1 MSRKRTIRRRPK
13 RARQVWLVTLMI
25 SDVILS
31 ADAVAAELRPA
42 LLRLA
47 RELRK
52 ETEQL
57 GITARQAT
65 LLWLVKRSPGLSLAE
80 LAAEEGISPPA
91 LSGHVDRLER
101 AGLIERVRSSED
113 RRRVGLRLT
122 DDGVRLL
129 RRVRARRTTWLTD
142 RLGTLEPTELAAVE
156 SAIPALQ
163 RLLGDDR

>member
-1 MSRKRTIRRRPK
+1 
-13 RARQVWLVTLMI
+13 MI
-25 SDVILS
+25 NDVILS
-31 ADAVAAELRPA
+31 SDLVAAELRPV

-101 AGLIERVRSSED
+101 VGLIERVRSTED

-122 DDGVRLL
+122 DDGTRLL
-129 RRVRARRTTWLTD
+129 RRVRARRTTWLSG
-142 RLGTLEPTELAAVE
+142 RLGALSPTELEAVGD
-156 SAIPALQ
+156 AIPALR
-163 RLLGDDR
+163 RLLGDDA

>member
-1 MSRKRTIRRRPK
+1 M
-13 RARQVWLVTLMI
+13 LFFVTLMI

-31 ADAVAAELRPA
+31 PETVASDLRPV

-57 GITARQAT
+57 GITARQTT

-91 LSGHVDRLER
+91 MSGHVDRLEK
-101 AGLIERVRSSED
+101 AGLLSRERSSDD
-113 RRRVGLRLT
+113 RRRVGLTLTEEGERLM
-122 DDGVRLL
+122 RSI
-129 RRVRARRTTWLTD
+129 RARRTTWLAD
-142 RLGTLEPTELAAVE
+142 RLRTLEPSELEAIEAAL
-156 SAIPALQ
+156 PALL
-163 RLLGDDR
+163 RLTEPS

>member
-1 MSRKRTIRRRPK
+1 MVSE
-13 RARQVWLVTLMI
+13 VM
-25 SDVILS
+25 LS
-31 ADAVAAELRPA
+31 TEEVAAELRPI

-52 ETEQL
+52 ETEQV

-65 LLWLVKRSPGLSLAE
+65 LLWLIKRRPGLSLAE

-101 AGLIERVRSSED
+101 AGLIERVRSSDD

-122 DDGVRLL
+122 DEGARLL
-129 RRVRARRTTWLTD
+129 RSIRARRTTWLTE
-142 RLGTLEPTELAAVE
+142 RLRVLEEGELAAI
-156 SAIPALQ
+156 ATALPALL
-163 RLLGDDR
+163 RLVDEGA

>member
-1 MSRKRTIRRRPK
+1 MIRE
-13 RARQVWLVTLMI
+13 VTL
-25 SDVILS
+25 SPEF
-31 ADAVAAELRPA
+31 VAAELRPV

-65 LLWLVKRSPGLSLAE
+65 FLWLVKRSPGLSLAE
-80 LAAEEGISPPA
+80 LAAEERISPPA

-101 AGLIERVRSSED
+101 VGLIERVRSTED

-122 DDGVRLL
+122 DDGTRLL
-129 RRVRARRTTWLTD
+129 RRVRARRTTWLSG
-142 RLGTLEPTELAAVE
+142 RLGTLAPSELEAVGD
-156 SAIPALQ
+156 AIPALR
-163 RLLGDDR
+163 RLLGDGA

>member
-1 MSRKRTIRRRPK
+1 
-13 RARQVWLVTLMI
+13 MI
-25 SDVILS
+25 SDVTLTSDI
-31 ADAVAAELRPA
+31 VASELRPV

-57 GITARQAT
+57 GVTARQAT
-65 LLWLVKRSPGLSLAE
+65 LLWLVKRSPGLSLAK

-122 DDGVRLL
+122 EDGARLL
-129 RRVRARRTTWLTD
+129 RRVRARRTTWLAT
-142 RLGTLEPTELAAVE
+142 RLRELEPDELAAVD
-156 SAIPALQ
+156 AAMPALQ
-163 RLLGDDR
+163 RLVGDVA